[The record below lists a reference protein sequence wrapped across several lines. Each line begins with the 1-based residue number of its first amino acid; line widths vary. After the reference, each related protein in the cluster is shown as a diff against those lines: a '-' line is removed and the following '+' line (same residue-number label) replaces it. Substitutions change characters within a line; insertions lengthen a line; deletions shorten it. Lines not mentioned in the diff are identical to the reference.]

1 MKRRLFVL
9 IFQIV
14 PITLFSQ
21 SNNVTIEL
29 NDTLS
34 KPQSLLKTEPI
45 ANIYAN
51 LLQLDY
57 KSDVQTTSSII
68 QYCPLLAS
76 SFDDDRIVGD
86 FGYNSFFF
94 GMCEAYA
101 HHRPVVLT
109 PDAVWILIC
118 QGFANHINFNSNQ
131 FREMLVNL
139 EGKEQLALNLETT
152 PQVTNWYNAVESFY
166 SMLTQTI
173 KGDLASTMMCD
184 YSTSSKVEKLVSQ
197 AILME
202 SVKSYYDFIVI
213 YSICGIPSITLEGTT
228 DDWIRVREKTAR
240 LEQYELK
247 WWTDRL
253 LPILDEFV
261 NASKGKAD
269 IDFWKQMIHVTEPQ
283 QCGDP
288 RIIDGWITTFYPYDR
303 QGNRF
308 NGKSITD
315 SDQLPSEIV
324 KVKLLTHF
332 PDATMGSMEI
342 WAGLFGLEQD
352 ESTYALKPKIGWCVS
367 SPQRKVIEK
376 NLLEE
381 LNTPDSFYGIRLAV
395 DSVPSV
401 LKELGHIYRLDLT
414 FNSKAHFPKW
424 FKDLEIDNLTLR
436 GKIPLDERIKAK
448 SWFDDVRI
456 IRNGHFATWF
466 KRNFLMGKAKV

>member
-1 MKRRLFVL
+1 
-9 IFQIV
+9 
-14 PITLFSQ
+14 
-21 SNNVTIEL
+21 
-29 NDTLS
+29 
-34 KPQSLLKTEPI
+34 
-45 ANIYAN
+45 
-51 LLQLDY
+51 
-57 KSDVQTTSSII
+57 
-68 QYCPLLAS
+68 
-76 SFDDDRIVGD
+76 
-86 FGYNSFFF
+86 
-94 GMCEAYA
+94 
-101 HHRPVVLT
+101 
-109 PDAVWILIC
+109 
-118 QGFANHINFNSNQ
+118 
-131 FREMLVNL
+131 
-139 EGKEQLALNLETT
+139 
-152 PQVTNWYNAVESFY
+152 
-166 SMLTQTI
+166 
-173 KGDLASTMMCD
+173 
-184 YSTSSKVEKLVSQ
+184 
-197 AILME
+197 
-202 SVKSYYDFIVI
+202 
-213 YSICGIPSITLEGTT
+213 
-228 DDWIRVREKTAR
+228 
-240 LEQYELK
+240 
-247 WWTDRL
+247 
-253 LPILDEFV
+253 
-261 NASKGKAD
+261 
-269 IDFWKQMIHVTEPQ
+269 MIHVTEPQ

-376 NLLEE
+376 TLLEE